1 MRAIGAMK
9 YLFVAGSLFGVSTA
23 GAQASARP
31 AAAGSQAQVK
41 PAGTTLKTEL
51 IAQIEDAERK
61 MIALAEAIPQ
71 DKYGWRPAA
80 GVRSISEVFVHV
92 ISANYF
98 VGGMTGVKRD
108 TSVKLTRDME
118 ATITDKARIV
128 EMLKQSFAFARRVVT
143 ETPDSELDASVN
155 MFGRPATKRAAL
167 VVLATHNHEHLGQQ
181 IAYAR
186 MNGIVPPW
194 SAQGGD

>member
-1 MRAIGAMK
+1 MRANRPMQ
-9 YLFVAGSLFGVSTA
+9 YLFVAAAMLVVPAA
-23 GAQASARP
+23 GAQAPARP
-31 AAAGSQAQVK
+31 AVA

-51 IAQIEDAERK
+51 IAQIQDAENK
-61 MIALAEAIPQ
+61 MIALAEATPQ
-71 DKYGWRPAA
+71 DKYMWRPAD
-80 GVRSISEVFVHV
+80 GVRSMSEVFVHV
-92 ISANYF
+92 IGANYF
-98 VGGMTGVKRD
+98 VGGMSGVKRD

-118 ATITDKARIV
+118 KTLTDKARII
-128 EMLKQSFAFARRVVT
+128 EGLKQSFAYARRVVT
-143 ETPDSELDASVN
+143 EVPDAELDMSVN
-155 MFGRPATKRAAL
+155 MFGRPATKRAVL